1 MHGSTCTSRP
11 LPLPFFAR
19 FLTRS
24 TAGVWPIGPSCQ
36 SVRNTAGFGPLF
48 IGCEEEEEQEPG
60 THTVSLKPS
69 TEQGLQSAGGR
80 WSRVFFSVLVL
91 LMVFCRQPTRDRLLC
106 FFGRCSFSASS
117 HRVSS
122 SPPYGKEH
130 SRACPEPAQQGHGT
144 VSCRVFNLPFLWLYL
159 YVSHASWA
167 VM

>member
-1 MHGSTCTSRP
+1 MQRRSPAFLAPDATAAFRCTAPPAPPGRC
-11 LPLPFFAR
+11 LFLFFAR

-91 LMVFCRQPTRDRLLC
+91 LMVCRQPTRDRLLC
-106 FFGRCSFSASS
+106 LFGRCSFSASS

-122 SPPYGKEH
+122 VRQGAQH
-130 SRACPEPAQQGHGT
+130 S
-144 VSCRVFNLPFLWLYL
+144 VS
-159 YVSHASWA
+159 
-167 VM
+167 